1 MRKRFS
7 LVQAVLGLLI
17 FVFVFVTPL
26 VVHREGLSA
35 QEKAETS
42 QTKTA
47 FIKSIAPASQELAK
61 AYGIKPSIIIAQASL
76 ESDFGRTLLARRY
89 DNLFNSKALTGEA
102 FIKLR
107 DSNGQLVSYV
117 RYKSYQ
123 ESISAYLAQLKAGQV
138 GNSNSYKLFVANKNV
153 NTLADVLQSSGFS
166 TSKTYAKEL
175 KSIIKTYQLTD
186 YDK

>member
-1 MRKRFS
+1 M
-7 LVQAVLGLLI
+7 
-17 FVFVFVTPL
+17 
-26 VVHREGLSA
+26 
-35 QEKAETS
+35 
-42 QTKTA
+42 
-47 FIKSIAPASQELAK
+47 
-61 AYGIKPSIIIAQASL
+61 

-107 DSNGQLVSYV
+107 DSNGQQVSYA

-123 ESISAYLAQLKAGQV
+123 ESISAYLAQLKAGQI
-138 GNSNSYKLFVANKNV
+138 GNSNSYRLFVANKNV

-166 TSKTYAKEL
+166 TSKTYAKDL